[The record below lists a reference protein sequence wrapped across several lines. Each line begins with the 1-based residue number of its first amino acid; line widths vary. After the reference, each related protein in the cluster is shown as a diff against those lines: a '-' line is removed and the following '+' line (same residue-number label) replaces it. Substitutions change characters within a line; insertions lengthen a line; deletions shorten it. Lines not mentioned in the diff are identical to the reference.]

1 MQAGAEFEL
10 CRLVAVVL
18 PAGSYR
24 VSDTEVGLLQQ
35 LVATATA
42 SPRYI

>member
-1 MQAGAEFEL
+1 MS
-10 CRLVAVVL
+10 VAVVL

-24 VSDTEVGLLQQ
+24 VSDTEVALLYT
-35 LVATATA
+35 ATTTATA